1 MTGGS
6 VCEVLVD
13 PKKADRVAIDWNGVF
28 QQGTIDEMAAANP
41 MIAAAMKGAGVDI
54 EAISQMQR
62 NAMAQGGVPGNV
74 VIGGQLMGGTPMM
87 AAPDPLD
94 QIKKLADLR
103 DAGILTDEEF
113 ATQKAR
119 LLNS

>member
-1 MTGGS
+1 
-6 VCEVLVD
+6 
-13 PKKADRVAIDWNGVF
+13 
-28 QQGTIDEMAAANP
+28 
-41 MIAAAMKGAGVDI
+41 
-54 EAISQMQR
+54 
-62 NAMAQGGVPGNV
+62 
-74 VIGGQLMGGTPMM
+74 MGGTPMM

-103 DAGILTDEEF
+103 DRGVLTDEEF